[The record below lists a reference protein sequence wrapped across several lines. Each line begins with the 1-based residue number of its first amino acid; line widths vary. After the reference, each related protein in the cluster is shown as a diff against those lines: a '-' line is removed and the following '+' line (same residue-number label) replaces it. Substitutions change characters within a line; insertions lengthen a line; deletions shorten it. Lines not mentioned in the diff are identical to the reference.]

1 VNFPVAR
8 LAEPGLLSDASD
20 QSRTRLGEPGHQ
32 IPRDLGVRHRSVDLS
47 SLTMT
52 DTQSTTI
59 DLIHELEWRGL
70 LKDCTDKD
78 GLRDHLRTGTRKI
91 YAGFDPT
98 ADSLTIGNLVPIML
112 LAHVKRAGHTPVVV
126 MGGGTGLIGDPSGK
140 SAERQ
145 MMTEEMV
152 QHNVDSQRPIYDAV
166 LGPIAGPEHEL
177 KNNNDWLS
185 KISYIEALRD
195 IGKHFSVNMMMQ
207 KESVKDRLNNREQG
221 ISYTEFSYMIL
232 QAYDFAHLYEHEGV
246 TVQLGGSDQ
255 YGNIVAGGDL
265 IRRLRVQ
272 KFTDISRSIFAPLLS
287 DLDEMQERHPLY
299 KSLSGIKDTLTN
311 MEESLLPDSPF
322 WSSLADLVDRTIPD
336 LPVKEVLDFDGNSDA
351 SLSDA
356 LIKNNLLAY
365 QLPCFG
371 LTAPLVSKADG
382 GKFGKTETGAIWLTA
397 NRTSPYAYYQFWL
410 NASDDDAANWIKV
423 FTFMPQGE
431 VESLIAAHSENP
443 GKRELQRRLAQEAT
457 TILHGRDKMPVA
469 EAAGKA
475 LFTGDIN
482 TLDNDT
488 FLAVFLSVPT
498 TEHAKAELADG
509 VDMVGLLK
517 EIGLASSNR
526 EAREFL
532 NEGSVSINGQKI
544 TIDTKLTEDHLLHES
559 YIAIRRGKKKWHLT
573 KWA

>member
-1 VNFPVAR
+1 
-8 LAEPGLLSDASD
+8 
-20 QSRTRLGEPGHQ
+20 
-32 IPRDLGVRHRSVDLS
+32 
-47 SLTMT
+47 MT
-52 DTQSTTI
+52 DTKAGTI
-59 DLIHELEWRGL
+59 DLIDELTWRGL
-70 LKDCTDKD
+70 LKDCTDEQ
-78 GLRDHLRTGTRKI
+78 GLRDHLKSGTRKI

-140 SAERQ
+140 SAERM
-145 MMTEEMV
+145 MMTDEMV

-265 IRRLRVQ
+265 IRRKRISVRVEVMGD
-272 KFTDISRSIFAPLLS
+272 FS
-287 DLDEMQERHPLY
+287 DLFVHNFDKLDLDP
-299 KSLSGIKDTLTN
+299 
-311 MEESLLPDSPF
+311 
-322 WSSLADLVDRTIPD
+322 DLVDRYRESMKNGFTMVSPKLALD
-336 LPVKEVLDFDGNSDA
+336 EAMKQSYEVVGQQMHYWDEHQVSLPEKIRGRWDSHLKELKWA
-351 SLSDA
+351 SSP
-356 LIKNNLLAY
+356 N
-365 QLPCFG
+365 FG
-371 LTAPLVSKADG
+371 LTAPLVAKADG
-382 GKFGKTETGAIWLTA
+382 GKFGKTETGAVWLTA

-423 FTFMPQGE
+423 FTFLDQPTI
-431 VESLIAAHSENP
+431 ESLIAAHAENP
-443 GKRELQRRLAQEAT
+443 GRRELQRTLAQEAT
-457 TILHGRDKMPVA
+457 RILHGDDAMRNA
-469 EAAGKA
+469 ENAGKA
-475 LFTGDIN
+475 LFSGDIGS
-482 TLDNDT
+482 LDEQT
-488 FLAVFLSVPT
+488 MLEVFASVPT

-517 EIGLASSNR
+517 AINLASSNR

-532 NEGSVSINGQKI
+532 NEGSVSINGTK
-544 TIDTKLTEDHLLHES
+544 TTLDTKLTQADLLHDQF
-559 YIAIRRGKKKWHLT
+559 IAIRRGKKKWHLT